1 MKENQVISECREPT
15 ELESISKYMIDVEYV
30 LNTKNDI
37 WTIHCILHKRNYATD
52 TTWSGKVIWKTRDI
66 MNNDSREIHLYN
78 TQEQHWIERCI
89 CLMNE
94 FVKNNFKTEF
104 DKF

>member
-1 MKENQVISECREPT
+1 MTKEQTIPECREPT
-15 ELESISKYMIDVEYV
+15 ELEKVEKYMVNVEYV
-30 LNTKNDI
+30 LNTKDDI
-37 WTIHCILHKRNYATD
+37 WTIHCILHKRSYATNSM
-52 TTWSGKVIWKTRDI
+52 WSGEVIWKTKTI
-66 MNNDSREIHLYN
+66 INNDSREIFLYS

-89 CLMNE
+89 YLMNE